1 MLLSYIIWGGI
12 FMQKRSVGLA
22 IVLSLVTCGIYAIY
36 WMYTITNDV
45 HEVTGRQTT
54 ASGGMVILYSLIT
67 CGIYSFYWMYKM
79 GESLAEAKEQRGMRV
94 DNNAG
99 LLYLILTFFMLALVS
114 YALIQSSINDIIDF
128 DENDT
133 GTVA

>member
-128 DENDT
+128 DENNT
-133 GTVA
+133 GAVA

>member
-1 MLLSYIIWGGI
+1 MK
-12 FMQKRSVGLA
+12 KRNVGLS

-54 ASGGMVILYSLIT
+54 ASGGMVILYGLIT
-67 CGIYSFYWMYKM
+67 CGIYFFYWMYKM
-79 GESLAEAKEQRGMRV
+79 GESLAEAKEKRGMHV
-94 DNNAG
+94 DNNACF
-99 LLYLILTFFMLALVS
+99 LYMVLTLFMLALVS

-128 DENDT
+128 DENNT
-133 GTVA
+133 GAVRLTK

>member
-1 MLLSYIIWGGI
+1 MLLIYIIWGGN
-12 FMQKRSVGLA
+12 FMKKRSVGLA
-22 IVLSLVTCGIYAIY
+22 IVLSIVTCGIYAIY

-133 GTVA
+133 GAVA

>member
-1 MLLSYIIWGGI
+1 LGGI

-133 GTVA
+133 GAVA

>member
-36 WMYTITNDV
+36 WMNTITNDV

-133 GTVA
+133 GAVA